1 MTTSSPCK
9 DQSQDFNQILI
20 ILKTTWTSY
29 LVGQGNHLASEMRIL
44 HVSDVVLL
52 HHGLHRD
59 RLIGRYVE
67 WRLTSWI
74 LVERNSPVGFQVDG
88 VGCHQ
93 ARTWR
98 QAEKNIVDL
107 AVRLTWHPAVDLI
120 GRSVRLVRQVQ
131 LLHLAP
137 KVVFG
142 LFSIPGYF
150 ISSTEL
156 FPLKISNSSS

>member
-1 MTTSSPCK
+1 MTTSSPCN
-9 DQSQDFNQILI
+9 QSADCNPILF

-29 LVGQGNHLASEMRIL
+29 LVGQSDHLASEMRIL
-44 HVSDVVLL
+44 NVSDVVLL
-52 HHGLHRD
+52 HHGLHWD

-67 WRLTSWI
+67 WRLMSWI

-98 QAEKNIVDL
+98 QVEKNIVDL
-107 AVRLTWHPAVDLI
+107 AARLTWHPAVDLI
-120 GRSVRLVRQVQ
+120 GWSVRLVRQVQ

-137 KVVFG
+137 KVIFG
-142 LFSIPGYF
+142 LFSIQKYF
-150 ISSTEL
+150 VISTEP
-156 FPLKISNSSS
+156 FSLKTTSHSSS